1 MVSVLW
7 NKTSATSFTITSSQP
22 VPFVLQGLSVA
33 FFEAWI
39 GVNAG
44 RTRKRVLCFGWKAEP
59 QNNKTGSPEVLSWQS
74 QCNGASLFGLPS
86 DQCASSQC
94 VVSFCGQPVSR
105 CNASSSNSTTS
116 PCDVRM
122 YLGWMGPD
130 ANNQVQKQN
139 GFFFCCSPV
148 ILFLIEKIC
157 TSASLLPANF
167 NLFSSGSL
175 IAVISGQFSDFVYG
189 VLNSASGARVSLV
202 ILMFVCLL
210 FAQ

>member
-1 MVSVLW
+1 
-7 NKTSATSFTITSSQP
+7 
-22 VPFVLQGLSVA
+22 
-33 FFEAWI
+33 
-39 GVNAG
+39 
-44 RTRKRVLCFGWKAEP
+44 
-59 QNNKTGSPEVLSWQS
+59 
-74 QCNGASLFGLPS
+74 
-86 DQCASSQC
+86 
-94 VVSFCGQPVSR
+94 
-105 CNASSSNSTTS
+105 
-116 PCDVRM
+116 
-122 YLGWMGPD
+122 
-130 ANNQVQKQN
+130 
-139 GFFFCCSPV
+139 V